1 MTNLLPG
8 HGDHSQSHSA
18 TDPDTVLE
26 VLNGSSTPLLGSEA
40 ISAVL
45 EKFLGKISWFLTYWR
60 AKVHHVYSQRSADG
74 LEGENHFENLK
85 KQFEKSD
92 KSNMFSRGRQLVKI
106 RNCK

>member
-18 TDPDTVLE
+18 TDPDTVLK

-45 EKFLGKISWFLTYWR
+45 EKILDNFSRILTYWR
-60 AKVHHVYSQRSADG
+60 AKVHHVNSQRSADG
-74 LEGENHFENLK
+74 LEGENHLENLK
-85 KQFEKSD
+85 KKTV
-92 KSNMFSRGRQLVKI
+92 R
-106 RNCK
+106 